1 MKKISLILATALAF
15 SMLAGCSSNKK
26 VDSDEKVKLTYWAAI
41 NVNAI
46 SVIQNYDELLLY
58 KELEDKFNVDLVFK
72 HPPAGQETEQFNL
85 MITSMDLP
93 DLIEHNW
100 LQYKGGPGKA
110 ISDGVIQPLND
121 IIANHAPNLKAIL
134 EERTELK
141 KELTTEE
148 GDYYVFPSLSSGSY
162 STFGGSFLR
171 KDWLDDLGLS
181 VPETIDEW
189 ENVLIAFKEK
199 KGATAPYS
207 TIKEYL
213 SITNTNIF
221 NSAFDVGKGFYVDNG
236 VVKYGPL

>member
-93 DLIEHNW
+93 DLIAHNW
-100 LQYKGGPGKA
+100 LQDKGGPGKA

-162 STFGGSFLR
+162 STLAGPSCEKIGWTTLDFLFP
-171 KDWLDDLGLS
+171 KQL
-181 VPETIDEW
+181 
-189 ENVLIAFKEK
+189 
-199 KGATAPYS
+199 
-207 TIKEYL
+207 
-213 SITNTNIF
+213 TN
-221 NSAFDVGKGFYVDNG
+221 GKMF
-236 VVKYGPL
+236 